1 MVDQQWVQSSQY
13 GCHNCLKISVEN
25 VVCLFSCFACLVF
38 AHVALFSASAV
49 AQWKVQSSQS
59 GCQNYLEIGVENVI
73 CLFSC
78 FACLVFAHVA
88 LFSAL
93 CGWPA
98 VGSKGFHAVVQRK
111 GAASFK
117 LMLKSI
123 EQSSS
128 R

>member
-1 MVDQQWVQSSQY
+1 MLLFFLHPVVDQRWAE
-13 GCHNCLKISVEN
+13 C
-25 VVCLFSCFACLVF
+25 
-38 AHVALFSASAV
+38 
-49 AQWKVQSSQS
+49 SQS
-59 GCQNYLEIGVENVI
+59 GCQNYLEIGVENVT